1 MRRNALTWVRAASVR
16 ALMACAQTAVAI
28 LVVNIIVKDI
38 HWGIIVAVSLVAGSL
53 SLFTSMIIK
62 MPELATD
69 GSLLIDTSD
78 PEKDIYRLELNNTL
92 DTLSHKQIVKF
103 IVTADTDLSSHK

>member
-1 MRRNALTWVRAASVR
+1 MRRNTLTWVRAASVR
-16 ALMACAQTAVAI
+16 ALMACVQTAAAM
-28 LVVNIIVKDI
+28 LVVNIIAKDI
-38 HWGIIVAVSLVAGSL
+38 HLGVVVAASLVAGGL
-53 SLFTSMIIK
+53 SLFTSMVIK

-78 PEKDIYRLELNNTL
+78 PEKDIYRLELNNSL